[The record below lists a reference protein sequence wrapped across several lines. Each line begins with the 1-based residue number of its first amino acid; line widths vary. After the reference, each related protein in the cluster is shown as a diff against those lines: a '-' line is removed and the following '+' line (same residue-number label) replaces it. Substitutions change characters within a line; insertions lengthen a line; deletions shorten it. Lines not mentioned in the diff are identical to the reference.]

1 MKRVENISVTAKV
14 TSKGQITLPK
24 RAREALGSDVVEIE
38 IEEGQVLRRPVRSL
52 GGALREFAKEP
63 KSFSEIRENVWE
75 AVARDAER

>member
-1 MKRVENISVTAKV
+1 MKKAENMSVTAKV

-38 IEEGQVLRRPVRSL
+38 EGQVLPRPIRGL
-52 GGALREFAKEP
+52 GGALREFAKKP
-63 KSFSEIRENVWE
+63 KSFSEIREKVWE